1 MKFKTQEQLDG
12 WIGQKRSVD
21 YKTDLIASLTEEEIE
36 IILNK
41 PSSTTIGE
49 YNRIKDK
56 FESRV
61 TKILELICGIE
72 GQKFSGW
79 DYGSDESDREEP
91 FVLDSRVYVYLYD
104 QIDNISNV
112 FDNMIP
118 IQYLKL
124 DKRGIV
130 NFYLSSVGLYHSELI
145 QKKEKV
151 SNNRKASKEKYM
163 NTLLSIKSKVSPEE
177 FKFVVGKR
185 RLTKGEK
192 KSLIG

>member
-1 MKFKTQEQLDG
+1 MKFKTQEQLDE
-12 WIGQKRSVD
+12 WTNQKRSID
-21 YKTDLIASLTEEEIE
+21 YKTDLGTALTEEEIE
-36 IILNK
+36 IILYK
-41 PSSTTIGE
+41 PSSATIGE

-61 TKILELICGIE
+61 TKILELICEIE
-72 GQKFSGW
+72 GQKFNGW
-79 DYGSDESDREEP
+79 VYGSDESDREDP
-91 FVLDSRVYVYLYD
+91 LVLDSRVYVYLYD

-124 DKRGIV
+124 EKRGIV

-163 NTLLSIKSKVSPEE
+163 STLLSIKSKVSPEE
-177 FKFVVGKR
+177 FKFVVGKC

-192 KSLIG
+192 KTLIG

>member
-56 FESRV
+56 FESRI
-61 TKILELICGIE
+61 TKILELICEIE
-72 GQKFSGW
+72 GQKFNGW
-79 DYGSDESDREEP
+79 AYGSDESDREDP
-91 FVLDSRVYVYLYD
+91 LVLDSRVYVYLYD
-104 QIDNISNV
+104 QIYNISNV
-112 FDNMIP
+112 FDDMIP
-118 IQYLKL
+118 IQYLTL
-124 DKRGIV
+124 EKRGLV
-130 NFYLSSVGLYHSELI
+130 NFYLSSASLYHSELI

-177 FKFVVGKR
+177 FKFVVGKC

-192 KSLIG
+192 KSFIG

>member
-1 MKFKTQEQLDG
+1 MTGVQTCALPICFP
-12 WIGQKRSVD
+12 V
-21 YKTDLIASLTEEEIE
+21 
-36 IILNK
+36 
-41 PSSTTIGE
+41 TI
-49 YNRIKDK
+49 
-56 FESRV
+56 
-61 TKILELICGIE
+61 
-72 GQKFSGW
+72 
-79 DYGSDESDREEP
+79 GSDESDREEP

-177 FKFVVGKR
+177 FKFVVGKC